1 MLRLK
6 KRHTENIIKEYIKVI
21 KLSDYMLK
29 WNGKQKEYIKIHN
42 HSINIESLY
51 KSREVININIRNKDE
66 WMNADIYNNKQR
78 YSPTIH
84 PPSSLNLSSYFP
96 ASKK

>member
-29 WNGKQKEYIKIHN
+29 WNGKEKEYIKIHN
-42 HSINIESLY
+42 HSIGFWLEFHAS
-51 KSREVININIRNKDE
+51 
-66 WMNADIYNNKQR
+66 WFG
-78 YSPTIH
+78 SPQ
-84 PPSSLNLSSYFP
+84 
-96 ASKK
+96 ASWKKWK